1 MMHLIY
7 GFALLYLAAETFAW
21 VSFVPDGVLEYLVI
35 VVGVLM
41 VLTPLEARSMKVA
54 RKLRGIPGP
63 KMFGVVPTGIVF
75 KVLGFIVLA
84 LGVATTIG
92 TVGEFIGLTLYSAS
106 GKWILAGIGAIYLLS
121 TSAVGNTNLG
131 SL

>member
-1 MMHLIY
+1 MMHIIY
-7 GFALLYLAAETFAW
+7 GIALLYLAVEAFSW
-21 VSFVPDGVLEYLVI
+21 VSFVPDGVLEYLVL

-41 VLTPLEARSMKVA
+41 VLTPLEAGSMKAA
-54 RKLRGIPGP
+54 RKLRGLPGP
-63 KMFGVVPTGIVF
+63 KMFGIIPTGIVF
-75 KVLGFIVLA
+75 KVLGFIVIA

-106 GKWILAGIGAIYLLS
+106 GKWVLFGIGAIYLLS
-121 TSAVGNTNLG
+121 TSTAGNTNLG